1 MVPSE
6 DTLARAV
13 AGAQTLKAGTW
24 ASVEA
29 LALLAIETEDRG
41 RLSQAQQAAA
51 GLKGAGSWE
60 AVRALA
66 VLARA
71 ERLVN

>member
-1 MVPSE
+1 MNPSE

-13 AGAQTLKAGTW
+13 AGAHALRSGTW

-29 LALLAIETEDRG
+29 LALLAIETEDRS
-41 RLSQAQQAAA
+41 LLTQAQQAAA

-66 VLARA
+66 ILARA
-71 ERLVN
+71 ERLTS